1 MIPPSFEYLTPSN
14 ISDAVALLQKHGDEA
29 KILAGGHSL
38 IPAMRLRLA
47 EPGYLIDISGIGGLD
62 YIQEESG
69 QLRIGAM
76 TCEAALEESE
86 IVQSKYPLI
95 LDTAKMIADPSVRN
109 MATVGGNL
117 AHGDPANDHPA
128 TMLALRASVVA
139 EGPNGTREIKI
150 DDFFPD
156 FFTTALAEDEI
167 LTEIRIPSPP
177 SASGGAYLKIERKVG
192 DYAAAAVA
200 CQLNIDSSGSIE
212 NIGLGLTNVG
222 STPIRAS
229 SAEELLKGKKPD
241 ENMLAEAG
249 LSSTVTFTGN
259 LNRPQLA
266 RMFSLHHVGVFP
278 SIYPE
283 AFGITGAEIQASG
296 LVLVSSGVGG
306 SAELIE
312 NGVTGLTFQTG
323 DAQDLA
329 AKLFD
334 LSQHP
339 EKMIR
344 LARNGQQRIRDRFSV
359 VSSTTKLERMF
370 YDLQKKLK
378 H

>member
-1 MIPPSFEYLTPSN
+1 MIPPSFEYLAPKTIP
-14 ISDAVALLQKHGDEA
+14 DAVALLQKHGDEA

-86 IVQSKYPLI
+86 IVRSQYPLL

-128 TMLALRASVVA
+128 TMLALRASVIA

-150 DDFFPD
+150 DNFFPD
-156 FFTTALAEDEI
+156 FFTTALSEDEI
-167 LTEIRIPSPP
+167 LTEIRIPTPP

-200 CQLNIDSSGSIE
+200 CQLNIDSIGSIE

-249 LSSTVTFTGN
+249 
-259 LNRPQLA
+259 RLA
-266 RMFSLHHVGVFP
+266 AADSEPMEDLR
-278 SIYPE
+278 
-283 AFGITGAEIQASG
+283 
-296 LVLVSSGVGG
+296 G
-306 SAELIE
+306 SAEYKIALVNE
-312 NGVTGLTFQTG
+312 LTQR
-323 DAQDLA
+323 AI
-329 AKLFD
+329 KL
-334 LSQHP
+334 S
-339 EKMIR
+339 I
-344 LARNGQQRIRDRFSV
+344 QRAEGSR
-359 VSSTTKLERMF
+359 
-370 YDLQKKLK
+370 
-378 H
+378 

>member
-1 MIPPSFEYLTPSN
+1 MIPPSFEYLAPKTIP
-14 ISDAVALLQKHGDEA
+14 DAVALLQKHGDEA

-86 IVQSKYPLI
+86 IVQRKFPLL

-156 FFTTALAEDEI
+156 FFTTALVEDEI

-249 LSSTVTFTGN
+249 
-259 LNRPQLA
+259 RLA
-266 RMFSLHHVGVFP
+266 AADSEPMEDLR
-278 SIYPE
+278 
-283 AFGITGAEIQASG
+283 
-296 LVLVSSGVGG
+296 G
-306 SAELIE
+306 SAEYKIALVNE
-312 NGVTGLTFQTG
+312 LTQR
-323 DAQDLA
+323 AI
-329 AKLFD
+329 KL
-334 LSQHP
+334 S
-339 EKMIR
+339 I
-344 LARNGQQRIRDRFSV
+344 QRAEGSR
-359 VSSTTKLERMF
+359 
-370 YDLQKKLK
+370 
-378 H
+378 

>member
-14 ISDAVALLQKHGDEA
+14 ISDAVALLQKYGDEA

-38 IPAMRLRLA
+38 MPAMRLRLA
-47 EPGYLIDISGIGGLD
+47 EPGNLIDISGIGGLD

-86 IVQSKYPLI
+86 IVQRKFPLL

-128 TMLALRASVVA
+128 TMLALRASVIA
-139 EGPNGTREIKI
+139 DGPNGTREIKI
-150 DDFFPD
+150 DNFFPD
-156 FFTTALAEDEI
+156 FFTTALSEDEI
-167 LTEIRIPSPP
+167 LTEIRIPTPP

-249 LSSTVTFTGN
+249 
-259 LNRPQLA
+259 RLA
-266 RMFSLHHVGVFP
+266 AADSEPMEDLR
-278 SIYPE
+278 
-283 AFGITGAEIQASG
+283 
-296 LVLVSSGVGG
+296 G
-306 SAELIE
+306 SAEYKRALVNE
-312 NGVTGLTFQTG
+312 LTQR
-323 DAQDLA
+323 AI
-329 AKLFD
+329 KLS
-334 LSQHP
+334 L
-339 EKMIR
+339 
-344 LARNGQQRIRDRFSV
+344 QRAEGSR
-359 VSSTTKLERMF
+359 
-370 YDLQKKLK
+370 
-378 H
+378 

>member
-86 IVQSKYPLI
+86 IVQSKFPLL
-95 LDTAKMIADPSVRN
+95 LDTAKMIADPSVHN

-156 FFTTALAEDEI
+156 FFTTALDEDEI

-249 LSSTVTFTGN
+249 
-259 LNRPQLA
+259 RLA
-266 RMFSLHHVGVFP
+266 AADSEPMEDLR
-278 SIYPE
+278 
-283 AFGITGAEIQASG
+283 
-296 LVLVSSGVGG
+296 G
-306 SAELIE
+306 SAEYKRALVNE
-312 NGVTGLTFQTG
+312 LTQR
-323 DAQDLA
+323 AI
-329 AKLFD
+329 KLS
-334 LSQHP
+334 L
-339 EKMIR
+339 
-344 LARNGQQRIRDRFSV
+344 QRAEGSR
-359 VSSTTKLERMF
+359 
-370 YDLQKKLK
+370 
-378 H
+378 

>member
-1 MIPPSFEYLTPSN
+1 MIPPSFEYLAPKTIP
-14 ISDAVALLQKHGDEA
+14 DAVALLQKHGDEA

-86 IVQSKYPLI
+86 IVQSKFPLL

-128 TMLALRASVVA
+128 TMLALRASVIA

-150 DDFFPD
+150 DNFFPD
-156 FFTTALAEDEI
+156 FFTTALSEDEI
-167 LTEIRIPSPP
+167 LTEIRIPTPP
-177 SASGGAYLKIERKVG
+177 SGSGGAYLKIERKVG

-212 NIGLGLTNVG
+212 DIGLGLTNVG

-229 SAEELLKGKKPD
+229 NAEELLKGKKPD

-249 LSSTVTFTGN
+249 
-259 LNRPQLA
+259 RLA
-266 RMFSLHHVGVFP
+266 AADSEPMEDLR
-278 SIYPE
+278 
-283 AFGITGAEIQASG
+283 
-296 LVLVSSGVGG
+296 G
-306 SAELIE
+306 SAEYKIALVNE
-312 NGVTGLTFQTG
+312 LTQR
-323 DAQDLA
+323 AI
-329 AKLFD
+329 KL
-334 LSQHP
+334 S
-339 EKMIR
+339 I
-344 LARNGQQRIRDRFSV
+344 QRAEGSR
-359 VSSTTKLERMF
+359 
-370 YDLQKKLK
+370 
-378 H
+378 

>member
-1 MIPPSFEYLTPSN
+1 MIPPSFEYLAPKTIP
-14 ISDAVALLQKHGDEA
+14 DAVALLQKHGDEA

-47 EPGYLIDISGIGGLD
+47 EPGYLIDISGIGGLE

-86 IVQSKYPLI
+86 IVQRKFPLL
-95 LDTAKMIADPSVRN
+95 LDTTKMIADPSVRN

-128 TMLALRASVVA
+128 TMLALRASVIA

-150 DDFFPD
+150 DNFFPD
-156 FFTTALAEDEI
+156 FFTTALSEDEI
-167 LTEIRIPSPP
+167 LTEIRIPTPP

-200 CQLNIDSSGSIE
+200 CQLNINSSGSIE

-229 SAEELLKGKKPD
+229 SAEELLNGKKPD

-249 LSSTVTFTGN
+249 
-259 LNRPQLA
+259 RLA
-266 RMFSLHHVGVFP
+266 AADSEPMEDLR
-278 SIYPE
+278 
-283 AFGITGAEIQASG
+283 
-296 LVLVSSGVGG
+296 G
-306 SAELIE
+306 SAEYKIALVNE
-312 NGVTGLTFQTG
+312 LTQR
-323 DAQDLA
+323 AI
-329 AKLFD
+329 KL
-334 LSQHP
+334 S
-339 EKMIR
+339 I
-344 LARNGQQRIRDRFSV
+344 QRAEGSR
-359 VSSTTKLERMF
+359 
-370 YDLQKKLK
+370 
-378 H
+378 

>member
-86 IVQSKYPLI
+86 IVQSKYPLL

-156 FFTTALAEDEI
+156 FFTTVLAEDEI

-249 LSSTVTFTGN
+249 
-259 LNRPQLA
+259 RLA
-266 RMFSLHHVGVFP
+266 AADSEPMEDLR
-278 SIYPE
+278 
-283 AFGITGAEIQASG
+283 
-296 LVLVSSGVGG
+296 G
-306 SAELIE
+306 SAEYKRALVNE
-312 NGVTGLTFQTG
+312 LTQR
-323 DAQDLA
+323 AI
-329 AKLFD
+329 KLS
-334 LSQHP
+334 L
-339 EKMIR
+339 
-344 LARNGQQRIRDRFSV
+344 QRAEGSR
-359 VSSTTKLERMF
+359 
-370 YDLQKKLK
+370 
-378 H
+378 

>member
-1 MIPPSFEYLTPSN
+1 MIPASFEYLAPKTIP
-14 ISDAVALLQKHGDEA
+14 DAVALLQKHGDEA

-86 IVQSKYPLI
+86 IVPRKFPLL

-128 TMLALRASVVA
+128 TMLALRASVIA

-150 DDFFPD
+150 DNFFPD
-156 FFTTALAEDEI
+156 FFTTALSEDEI
-167 LTEIRIPSPP
+167 LTEIRIPTPP

-249 LSSTVTFTGN
+249 
-259 LNRPQLA
+259 RLA
-266 RMFSLHHVGVFP
+266 AADSEPMEDLR
-278 SIYPE
+278 
-283 AFGITGAEIQASG
+283 
-296 LVLVSSGVGG
+296 G
-306 SAELIE
+306 SAEYKIALVNE
-312 NGVTGLTFQTG
+312 LTQR
-323 DAQDLA
+323 AI
-329 AKLFD
+329 KL
-334 LSQHP
+334 S
-339 EKMIR
+339 I
-344 LARNGQQRIRDRFSV
+344 QRAEGSR
-359 VSSTTKLERMF
+359 
-370 YDLQKKLK
+370 
-378 H
+378 

>member
-86 IVQSKYPLI
+86 IVQSKYPLL

-156 FFTTALAEDEI
+156 FFTTALSEDEI

-229 SAEELLKGKKPD
+229 SAEDLLKGKKPD

-249 LSSTVTFTGN
+249 
-259 LNRPQLA
+259 RLA
-266 RMFSLHHVGVFP
+266 AADSEPMEDLR
-278 SIYPE
+278 
-283 AFGITGAEIQASG
+283 
-296 LVLVSSGVGG
+296 G
-306 SAELIE
+306 SAEYKRALVNE
-312 NGVTGLTFQTG
+312 LTQR
-323 DAQDLA
+323 AI
-329 AKLFD
+329 KLS
-334 LSQHP
+334 L
-339 EKMIR
+339 
-344 LARNGQQRIRDRFSV
+344 QRAEGSR
-359 VSSTTKLERMF
+359 
-370 YDLQKKLK
+370 
-378 H
+378 

>member
-86 IVQSKYPLI
+86 IVQSKYPLL

-128 TMLALRASVVA
+128 TMFALRASVVV
-139 EGPNGTREIKI
+139 EGPNGKREINI

-177 SASGGAYLKIERKVG
+177 SSSGGAYLKIERKVG

-249 LSSTVTFTGN
+249 
-259 LNRPQLA
+259 RLA
-266 RMFSLHHVGVFP
+266 AADSEPMEDLR
-278 SIYPE
+278 
-283 AFGITGAEIQASG
+283 
-296 LVLVSSGVGG
+296 G
-306 SAELIE
+306 SAEYKRALVNE
-312 NGVTGLTFQTG
+312 LTQR
-323 DAQDLA
+323 AI
-329 AKLFD
+329 KLS
-334 LSQHP
+334 L
-339 EKMIR
+339 
-344 LARNGQQRIRDRFSV
+344 QRAEGSR
-359 VSSTTKLERMF
+359 
-370 YDLQKKLK
+370 
-378 H
+378 

>member
-1 MIPPSFEYLTPSN
+1 MIPPSFEYLAPKTIP
-14 ISDAVALLQKHGDEA
+14 DAVALLQKHGDEA

-86 IVQSKYPLI
+86 IVQRKFPLL

-156 FFTTALAEDEI
+156 FFTTALSEDEI
-167 LTEIRIPSPP
+167 LTEIRIPTPP

-249 LSSTVTFTGN
+249 
-259 LNRPQLA
+259 RLA
-266 RMFSLHHVGVFP
+266 AADSEPMEDLR
-278 SIYPE
+278 
-283 AFGITGAEIQASG
+283 
-296 LVLVSSGVGG
+296 G
-306 SAELIE
+306 SAEYKRALVNE
-312 NGVTGLTFQTG
+312 LTQR
-323 DAQDLA
+323 AI
-329 AKLFD
+329 KLS
-334 LSQHP
+334 L
-339 EKMIR
+339 
-344 LARNGQQRIRDRFSV
+344 QRAEGSR
-359 VSSTTKLERMF
+359 
-370 YDLQKKLK
+370 
-378 H
+378 

>member
-1 MIPPSFEYLTPSN
+1 MIPPSFEYLAPKTIP
-14 ISDAVALLQKHGDEA
+14 DAVALLQKHGDEA

-86 IVQSKYPLI
+86 IVRSQYPLL

-128 TMLALRASVVA
+128 TMLALRASVIA

-150 DDFFPD
+150 DNFFPD
-156 FFTTALAEDEI
+156 FFTTALSEDEI
-167 LTEIRIPSPP
+167 LTEIRIPTPP

-229 SAEELLKGKKPD
+229 SAEELLNGKKPD

-249 LSSTVTFTGN
+249 
-259 LNRPQLA
+259 RLA
-266 RMFSLHHVGVFP
+266 AADSEPMEDLR
-278 SIYPE
+278 
-283 AFGITGAEIQASG
+283 
-296 LVLVSSGVGG
+296 G
-306 SAELIE
+306 SAEYKIALVNE
-312 NGVTGLTFQTG
+312 LTQR
-323 DAQDLA
+323 AI
-329 AKLFD
+329 KL
-334 LSQHP
+334 S
-339 EKMIR
+339 I
-344 LARNGQQRIRDRFSV
+344 QRAEGSR
-359 VSSTTKLERMF
+359 
-370 YDLQKKLK
+370 
-378 H
+378 